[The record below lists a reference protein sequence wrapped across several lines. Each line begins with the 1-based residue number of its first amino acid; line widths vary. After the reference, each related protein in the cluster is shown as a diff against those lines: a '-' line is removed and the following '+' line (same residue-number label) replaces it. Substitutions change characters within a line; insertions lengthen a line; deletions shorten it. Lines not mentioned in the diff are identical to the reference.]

1 MTKTKLLLILLLFTY
16 PLAAQSYDSNL
27 DKLIGEAIRV
37 SPKLKMLRVKQSVSE
52 SRIPQVS
59 NLPDPTLTFGAMNL
73 PVNSFKFTQEPM
85 TSKIIGLS
93 QAVPFPGKLSAA
105 EKAQAKDVE
114 INQQEIDDAVNEII
128 NEVKKYYYD
137 LRFYREAIRIADKS
151 KNLLDKIAE
160 VVRTKYAVSKASQQN
175 LIQIEVEITKIND
188 KIEEL
193 KSMENSALTAL
204 NSLLLKEPAS
214 PIETDSIPG
223 IHNYAIDFNG
233 LVKTA
238 EENRPFLKGI
248 LLAKE
253 KSKLTEALYE
263 YEFYPNF
270 NFSIQYSQRDKIAAT
285 NAPLNDF
292 LSFVVGLNIPLDYGG
307 KKSSKVEEARLMQQL
322 YADQYNLALQTLY
335 KNFGALL
342 ARLNEFKEREKLIED
357 GLLPQ
362 AVQSLNA
369 ALANYQVGEIDFIN
383 VLDAQNKVY
392 EIETNLYKIRTN
404 FFKEISQLEFLTGK
418 RINKEQF

>member
-1 MTKTKLLLILLLFTY
+1 MTKTKLLLILLLVAY

-27 DKLIGEAIRV
+27 ENLIEEAIRV
-37 SPKLKMLRVKQSVSE
+37 SPKLKMLRVKQSISK
-52 SRIPQVS
+52 SKIPQVS

-73 PVNSFKFTQEPM
+73 LVNSFKFTQEPM

-93 QAVPFPGKLSAA
+93 QAVPFPGKLNAA
-105 EKAQAKDVE
+105 EKVQAQDVE
-114 INQQEIDDAVNEII
+114 INQQEIYDAINEII
-128 NEVKKYYYD
+128 NEVQKYYYD
-137 LRFYREAIRIADKS
+137 LRFYREAIRIANKS
-151 KNLLDKIAE
+151 KNLLAQIAE
-160 VVRTKYAVSKASQQN
+160 IVRTKYTVSKASQQN
-175 LIQIEVEITKIND
+175 LIQIEVEITKIKD

-193 KSMENSALTAL
+193 KSLENSALTAL
-204 NSLLLKEPAS
+204 NSLLLKEPTS
-214 PIETDSIPG
+214 PIETDTIPD
-223 IHNYAIDFNG
+223 IKYSRIDFNK
-233 LVKTA
+233 LVETA
-238 EENRPFLKGI
+238 RENRPFLKGI

-253 KSKLTEALYE
+253 KSELMEDLSE

-270 NFSIQYSQRDKIAAT
+270 NFAIQYSQRDRLAPSNT
-285 NAPLNDF
+285 PLNDF

-307 KKSSKVEEARLMQQL
+307 KKSSKVEEAKLMQQL
-322 YADQYNLALQTLY
+322 YTDQYNLALQTLY
-335 KNFGALL
+335 NNFGTSL

-362 AVQSLNA
+362 AIQSLNA

-392 EIETNLYKIRTN
+392 EIETNLCRIRTN
-404 FFKEISQLEFLTGK
+404 FFKEISQLEFLIGK